1 MFQWGKSSLFNWDN
15 WVTTCK
21 RMKLDPYL
29 ILSTK
34 VKLKWIRDLNERAKT
49 HCLDVIDET

>member
-49 HCLDVIDET
+49 IRLLGENIG